1 MGCYILV
8 SLFFVIATM
17 FEFAVVLVVKLSQ
30 EWKEKEVEACTGE
43 SSHINTLESTKR
55 GIRRRNLVKSDRCD
69 NLWETIEKQ
78 QIELK
83 GERYEIGKYRGN
95 WITSSRTNM
104 IDFSSL
110 FLFLFSYFVFNLCYF
125 CHYMK

>member
-1 MGCYILV
+1 
-8 SLFFVIATM
+8 M
-17 FEFAVVLVVKLSQ
+17 FEFAVVLVVKLNQ
-30 EWKEKEVEACTGE
+30 EWKEKEVEGCYGE
-43 SSHINTLESTKR
+43 SSHIKSLENKKL
-55 GIRRRNLVKSDRCD
+55 GIRRRNLVQSDQTD
-69 NLWETIEKQ
+69 NLWENIEKQ

-110 FLFLFSYFVFNLCYF
+110 FIFLFAYLLFNLGYF
-125 CHYMK
+125 CNYL

>member
-1 MGCYILV
+1 
-8 SLFFVIATM
+8 M
-17 FEFAVVLVVKLSQ
+17 FEFAVVLVVKLKQ
-30 EWKEKEVEACTGE
+30 EWKEKEVEGCYGE
-43 SSHINTLESTKR
+43 SSPIKTLENKKNC
-55 GIRRRNLVKSDRCD
+55 IRRRNLVQSDQSD

-78 QIELK
+78 QIEFN

-110 FLFLFSYFVFNLCYF
+110 FIFLFSYFVFNLGYF